1 MSQPAG
7 ERWREIADR
16 VWVRRY
22 PLLDLNI
29 SVIAGGH
36 GCLVVDT
43 RASAVE
49 GEQLAASVRA
59 LTPLPWAVV
68 NTHAHYDHCFGN
80 AAFRP
85 AQVWAHQRCAE
96 VLAGYAATQAR
107 LVAHMYQQAG
117 HPDLADEVMAT
128 RVDLPDRL
136 FTDAAELDLGD
147 RPVRMWHPGRGH
159 TDSDIVIE
167 AAGVLFA
174 GDLVEQGAPPAYAD
188 GFPLDWPD
196 TLARLATPPG
206 PVVPGHGEVVD
217 AGFVRAQHADIATV
231 ADLTRAAFADNR
243 PAAAAAA
250 EITAALGWEDRH
262 ARPAVDRA
270 YRQMRG
276 EPAYDTPAA
285 ILTAAGLAPTN

>member
-1 MSQPAG
+1 MSQP
-7 ERWREIADR
+7 EREQWQEIADR

-29 SVIAGGH
+29 GVIAGDH
-36 GCLVVDT
+36 SCLVVDT

-49 GEQLAASVRA
+49 GEQLAASVRT

-85 AQVWAHQRCAE
+85 AEVWAHERCAE
-96 VLAGYAATQAR
+96 VLTGYAATQAR
-107 LVAHMYQQAG
+107 LVAHMYRQAG

-128 RVDLPDRL
+128 RLDLPDRL
-136 FTDAAELDLGD
+136 FADAADLDLGG
-147 RPVRMWHPGRGH
+147 RAVRMWHPGRGH
-159 TDSDIVIE
+159 TDSDVVVE

-174 GDLVEQGAPPAYAD
+174 GDLVEEGAPPAYAD

-196 TLARLATPPG
+196 TLARLADPAG

-217 AGFVRAQHADIATV
+217 ADFVRAQHADIARV
-231 ADLTRAAFADNR
+231 AGLVRAAFAAAR
-243 PAAAAAA
+243 PADAVAA
-250 EITAALGWEDRH
+250 EITGALGWEDRH

-270 YRQMRG
+270 YRQLRG
-276 EPAYDTPAA
+276 EPAYDTPAE
-285 ILTAAGLAPTN
+285 ILAAAGIAAP